1 MCIAQRGGGNPIQV
15 MVPPLSF
22 KEGIM
27 SEEQKKIKLNFKDE
41 PPEGVLKRIRF
52 LPDEKHGWRKHYK
65 FQMKVLKMAEREGLN
80 YEEY

>member
-1 MCIAQRGGGNPIQV
+1 MN
-15 MVPPLSF
+15 
-22 KEGIM
+22 KETKDIV
-27 SEEQKKIKLNFKDE
+27 LNFKDKH
-41 PPEGVLKRIRF
+41 PEGVLKRIRF

>member
-1 MCIAQRGGGNPIQV
+1 
-15 MVPPLSF
+15 
-22 KEGIM
+22 M

-65 FQMKVLKMAEREGLN
+65 FQMKVLKMQYDN
-80 YEEY
+80 YLVLI

>member
-1 MCIAQRGGGNPIQV
+1 MSKKTKKFDLKFIKTSESGN
-15 MVPPLSF
+15 
-22 KEGIM
+22 K
-27 SEEQKKIKLNFKDE
+27 FKDK

-52 LPDEKHGWRKHYK
+52 LPDERHGWRKHYK

>member
-1 MCIAQRGGGNPIQV
+1 MNKETEDIA
-15 MVPPLSF
+15 
-22 KEGIM
+22 
-27 SEEQKKIKLNFKDE
+27 LNFKDK

>member
-1 MCIAQRGGGNPIQV
+1 
-15 MVPPLSF
+15 
-22 KEGIM
+22 M
-27 SEEQKKIKLNFKDE
+27 SKKPKKIKLNFKDA

-52 LPDEKHGWRKHYK
+52 LPDENYGWRRHYE

>member
-1 MCIAQRGGGNPIQV
+1 
-15 MVPPLSF
+15 
-22 KEGIM
+22 M
-27 SEEQKKIKLNFKDE
+27 SEEQKKITINFKDE

>member
-1 MCIAQRGGGNPIQV
+1 MNKETTDIA
-15 MVPPLSF
+15 LS
-22 KEGIM
+22 
-27 SEEQKKIKLNFKDE
+27 FKDE

-52 LPDEKHGWRKHYK
+52 LPDERHGWRKHYK